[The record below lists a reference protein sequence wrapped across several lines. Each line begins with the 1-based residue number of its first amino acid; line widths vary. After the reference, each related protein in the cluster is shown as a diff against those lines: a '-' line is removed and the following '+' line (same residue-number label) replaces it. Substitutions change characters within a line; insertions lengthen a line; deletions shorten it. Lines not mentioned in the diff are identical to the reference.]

1 MKVAFLYI
9 AEAYQCYHGAS
20 IAAELSHY
28 PNVEIVIYYNDP
40 ACLPHLKSLERGANT
55 KKITYKRL
63 RRSPFI
69 TIAQSIKKAGLL
81 KPHIMKYNAEE
92 LNQYDAIVAVENTA
106 AWLRDFGVTHPKLIL
121 NPHGSGD
128 RKNPTDELMPNFDLV
143 LVSGQ
148 QKADDFLTRKL
159 IRPDGHAVTGYV
171 KYDMCEG
178 WHDRNKSLFP
188 NKKPIVIY
196 NPHYE
201 TGFNSMPR
209 FLGPM
214 LEGFRRQ
221 NDFNLIVAPHIKMY
235 RRSYGIAPRLLEM
248 KSRPNIL
255 IDTRSKKLLDMTYT
269 TAADIYVGDLS
280 SQIYEFLMRPRPCVF
295 LNTARVEWRDNP
307 FFRHWQYGDVVDDPK
322 DLMAAIRAAPSRHY
336 LYRDLQKEM
345 AERTL
350 GQMKTGASR
359 RCAKAIM
366 DFLNQKKDK

>member
-1 MKVAFLYI
+1 
-9 AEAYQCYHGAS
+9 
-20 IAAELSHY
+20 
-28 PNVEIVIYYNDP
+28 
-40 ACLPHLKSLERGANT
+40 
-55 KKITYKRL
+55 
-63 RRSPFI
+63 
-69 TIAQSIKKAGLL
+69 
-81 KPHIMKYNAEE
+81 
-92 LNQYDAIVAVENTA
+92 
-106 AWLRDFGVTHPKLIL
+106 
-121 NPHGSGD
+121 
-128 RKNPTDELMPNFDLV
+128 
-143 LVSGQ
+143 
-148 QKADDFLTRKL
+148 
-159 IRPDGHAVTGYV
+159 
-171 KYDMCEG
+171 
-178 WHDRNKSLFP
+178 
-188 NKKPIVIY
+188 
-196 NPHYE
+196 
-201 TGFNSMPR
+201 
-209 FLGPM
+209 M